1 MKKDNPNKNQE
12 NIGTEEELKN
22 KLEDE
27 EKTKKKK
34 E

>member
-1 MKKDNPNKNQE
+1 MKKDNPNENQE

-27 EKTKKKK
+27 EKNKKKK

>member
-1 MKKDNPNKNQE
+1 MKKDENQE

-27 EKTKKKK
+27 EKNKKKK